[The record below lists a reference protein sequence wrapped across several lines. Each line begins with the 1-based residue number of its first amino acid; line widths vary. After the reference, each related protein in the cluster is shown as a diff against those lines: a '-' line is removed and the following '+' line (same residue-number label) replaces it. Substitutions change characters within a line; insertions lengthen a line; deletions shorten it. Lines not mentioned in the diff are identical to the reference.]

1 MRKLDLFCICVISL
15 LFTNCKKGE
24 DDPKFSLLTRKA
36 RVAGDW
42 HFKEGNI
49 TVGVKDSTGSYSALA
64 YKLSEDRY
72 SVDQVGK
79 GAHFEYDFNLSIT
92 FTRKGGVVI
101 NQKMDTLDIETSG
114 TWDFEG
120 KVGKYK
126 NKENINI
133 QLDSFKGF
141 SYFYRTFNKG
151 QTNFSYRIKELR
163 NKKMVLVCEEEMA
176 VLSTGVGIYITAEY
190 ILTQ

>member
-1 MRKLDLFCICVISL
+1 MFICLSPFLYVS
-15 LFTNCKKGE
+15 CKKGE

-42 HFKEGNI
+42 HFQEGTIN
-49 TVGVKDSTGSYSALA
+49 VGTKDSKGSYSALS
-64 YKLSEDRY
+64 YKLEQSKY
-72 SVDQVGK
+72 SVDYIGK
-79 GAHFEYDFNLSIT
+79 GAHFEYGFDLSVE
-92 FTRKGGVVI
+92 FTKDGHVTI
-101 NQKMDTLDIETSG
+101 HQKMDTLNIETNG

-126 NKENINI
+126 NKESINI
-133 QLDSFKGF
+133 QLGSFTGV

-176 VLSTGVGIYITAEY
+176 SLTENAGIYITAEY
-190 ILTQ
+190 TFKQ